1 MNSNHNQ
8 AGNVAEQASYSA
20 SPASQKAGR
29 RLRVVELLLVLSVAF
44 ALPLYSSFYAL
55 LTGAPLSSRENSGD
69 HVYSV
74 ILFEMNA
81 LAVMAYVL
89 FRQGRSW
96 RELGWRFS
104 WKDPL
109 IAIGLCFVAEF
120 AARCGQYLIVLA
132 SYAFSGQVAHL
143 EPKNIP
149 NFTLSVGAV
158 LFMLIN
164 GFCEELIV
172 RAYTISEVQSLTGNI
187 TLAVAGSVVFQAAY
201 HLYQGPLVALGYMPL
216 FLVYSLYYVRFKRI
230 MPVAIS
236 HVIFDL
242 LALMSLVR
250 H

>member
-1 MNSNHNQ
+1 MSSNDNQ
-8 AGNVAEQASYSA
+8 VGNIAGQAPDSA
-20 SPASQKAGR
+20 SPALQR
-29 RLRVVELLLVLSVAF
+29 TVNRLRVVELLLVLSVAF

-55 LTGAPLSSRENSGD
+55 LTGMPLSGEESSGA
-69 HVYSV
+69 HTYSV

-89 FRQGRSW
+89 FRQGPCW
-96 RELGWRFS
+96 HEIGWRFS

-109 IAIGLCFVAEF
+109 IAIGLCLVAGL
-120 AARCGQYLIVLA
+120 AARCGQALIVLG
-132 SYAFSGQVAHL
+132 SYAVSGQVAHL
-143 EPKNIP
+143 EPKNVP

-172 RAYTISEVQSLTGNI
+172 RAYTISEVQYLTGN
-187 TLAVAGSVVFQAAY
+187 TALAVAVSVVFQAAY

-236 HVIFDL
+236 HVLFDL